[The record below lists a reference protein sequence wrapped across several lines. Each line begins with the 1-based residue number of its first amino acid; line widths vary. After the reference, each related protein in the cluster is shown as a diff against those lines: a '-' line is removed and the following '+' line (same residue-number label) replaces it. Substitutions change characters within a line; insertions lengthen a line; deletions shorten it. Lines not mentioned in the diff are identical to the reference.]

1 MWEAPASLK
10 RSIEVILCIELKQS
24 YCEILESVPAVFAKL
39 SWNFH
44 PSLSNCSAL
53 AGNRQHMTG
62 RDMTCDNI
70 WPVEIWPGRD
80 MTCFDGFV
88 LEKIAFCLKRSGTKY
103 RYFIWAK
110 RSTAWRA
117 AMVHSALRIA
127 LLSVSF
133 DVAFAES
140 TEQSRFH
147 PPRVEFSSVD
157 LKKLKSNIMMCFRF

>member
-10 RSIEVILCIELKQS
+10 RCIEVILCIELKQS

-80 MTCFDGFV
+80 MTWSRYDLLWWFCTWKNCV
-88 LEKIAFCLKRSGTKY
+88 LLEAFWDKISIFHLGQTEHCLTRCNGPLCAQDCALIS
-103 RYFIWAK
+103 FIWC
-110 RSTAWRA
+110 RICWIDWTIEISPSTCR
-117 AMVHSALRIA
+117 VF
-127 LLSVSF
+127 V
-133 DVAFAES
+133 
-140 TEQSRFH
+140 SRF
-147 PPRVEFSSVD
+147 E
-157 LKKLKSNIMMCFRF
+157 KA